1 MRMYCVCVC
10 FPTPRGRRG
19 TARSDGNWI
28 YRSETDRPHQRLR
41 AITFVVVNRF
51 SKTRRISRALAVA
64 HPRARGAYASPPA
77 SFSSGLR
84 PALVRCQVAQGP
96 RSRAGFAARGGEGG
110 GGMAL
115 GRASA
120 RLDQASCSILLD
132 RRFLSLSQ
140 QGRLST
146 PRAAVESQ
154 LGRHQGIAD
163 GSHVTALC
171 ASLDGVQPRPRP
183 FIPRPSPATQAA
195 PFQSAVFRPQNIL
208 MSHHVA

>member
-1 MRMYCVCVC
+1 M
-10 FPTPRGRRG
+10 
-19 TARSDGNWI
+19 
-28 YRSETDRPHQRLR
+28 
-41 AITFVVVNRF
+41 TFVVGEPIFKNSTDF
-51 SKTRRISRALAVA
+51 ESSR
-64 HPRARGAYASPPA
+64 RGASVGAWRIPGAAGFIFLRPPA
-77 SFSSGLR
+77 RTSTVPGGPGASVPGRFCR
-84 PALVRCQVAQGP
+84 PGGRGVGGY
-96 RSRAGFAARGGEGG
+96 GFGAC
-110 GGMAL
+110 L
-115 GRASA
+115 G
-120 RLDQASCSILLD
+120 LDQASCSILLD

-195 PFQSAVFRPQNIL
+195 PFQSAVFRPQNIR